1 MIRCVQSKELADI
14 KWYILLT
21 EALLRMLIS
30 LEAGT
35 ITTTMEVNMT
45 EKFFTKGSVGLIR
58 NALQRHLNEAI
69 STDIDPH
76 YDVRLG
82 NCNYTNEIATFK
94 LIVTFQGN
102 SELDIREKN
111 QRYAMDMYAQQ
122 FDIDPTKIHGE
133 FKLVGFNT
141 RAKRTPWIMENK
153 EGERFVV
160 TSPVAK
166 QMFGNDT

>member
-1 MIRCVQSKELADI
+1 
-14 KWYILLT
+14 
-21 EALLRMLIS
+21 
-30 LEAGT
+30 
-35 ITTTMEVNMT
+35 MEVNMT
-45 EKFFTKGSVGLIR
+45 EKFFNKGNLGLIR

-76 YDVRLG
+76 YDLRLG
-82 NCNYTNEIATFK
+82 NCSYTNEIATFK
-94 LIVTFQGN
+94 LIITFQGN
-102 SELDIREKN
+102 SEEDIRKKD

-133 FKLVGFNT
+133 FRLVGFNT

-153 EGERFVV
+153 EGEQFVV